1 MMDEYFA
8 VPISPSNK
16 RAMAQMDALLAREG
30 IERDRNLTYSAA
42 IYDDD
47 GQMIATGSLFE
58 NTLRCLAVDG
68 AHRGEGLM
76 AVIVAHLVQAQIERG
91 HTHLFLYTKVDSAKF
106 FAPLGFTEIA
116 RAKKDGYTIG
126 GLNVTHI
133 ILQPLAQN
141 AQFTPDSFK
150 YICQVV
156 NDPQCIAVR
165 KDSPYQ
171 STSEII
177 AAARKNPGKIR
188 VGLVGPLS
196 GHHLMFLDYGK
207 KYPDAKLT
215 SVFYKGAADQNAA
228 LLGGE
233 IDMIFGNINDVMRSI
248 DEFRVLNVAA
258 EKRNDF
264 LPDVP
269 TLREAG
275 IDMVSDIRRCFAAPK
290 GIKPAELDAIFDPRS
305 FLTRTGV
312 VFDRLEQLE
321 F

>member
-1 MMDEYFA
+1 MKSLFLSSLLALGLLA
-8 VPISPSNK
+8 VP
-16 RAMAQMDALLAREG
+16 AQAAEYPAKPITLMTAFNAGGGSDVSHRLLEKFAKG
-30 IERDRNLTYSAA
+30 VFDQPIVVTYKA
-42 IYDDD
+42 
-47 GQMIATGSLFE
+47 
-58 NTLRCLAVDG
+58 G
-68 AHRGEGLM
+68 AGGEIGWTW
-76 AVIVAHLVQAQIERG
+76 LVG
-91 HTHLFLYTKVDSAKF
+91 AK
-106 FAPLGFTEIA
+106 A
-116 RAKKDGYTIG
+116 DGYTIG
-126 GLNVTHI
+126 GLNVPHI

-165 KDSPYQ
+165 KDIPYQ

-258 EKRNDF
+258 EKRNGSKRNLIYF
-264 LPDVP
+264 NYYK
-269 TLREAG
+269 EE
-275 IDMVSDIRRCFAAPK
+275 K
-290 GIKPAELDAIFDPRS
+290 E
-305 FLTRTGV
+305 
-312 VFDRLEQLE
+312 
-321 F
+321 

>member
-1 MMDEYFA
+1 MG
-8 VPISPSNK
+8 V
-16 RAMAQMDALLAREG
+16 R
-30 IERDRNLTYSAA
+30 
-42 IYDDD
+42 
-47 GQMIATGSLFE
+47 
-58 NTLRCLAVDG
+58 
-68 AHRGEGLM
+68 
-76 AVIVAHLVQAQIERG
+76 VQARCGRHHRVHGNSQG
-91 HTHLFLYTKVDSAKF
+91 
-106 FAPLGFTEIA
+106 PP
-116 RAKKDGYTIG
+116 DGYTIG
-126 GLNVTHI
+126 GLNVPHI

-156 NDPQCIAVR
+156 NDPQSIAVR

-290 GIKPAELDAIFDPRS
+290 GIKPPSSTLCGCSSRRFAKILSIWPI
-305 FLTRTGV
+305 
-312 VFDRLEQLE
+312 
-321 F
+321 

>member
-1 MMDEYFA
+1 MG
-8 VPISPSNK
+8 V
-16 RAMAQMDALLAREG
+16 R
-30 IERDRNLTYSAA
+30 
-42 IYDDD
+42 
-47 GQMIATGSLFE
+47 
-58 NTLRCLAVDG
+58 
-68 AHRGEGLM
+68 
-76 AVIVAHLVQAQIERG
+76 VQARCGRHHRVYGNSQG
-91 HTHLFLYTKVDSAKF
+91 
-106 FAPLGFTEIA
+106 PP
-116 RAKKDGYTIG
+116 DGYTIG
-126 GLNVTHI
+126 GLNCPHI

-290 GIKPAELDAIFDPRS
+290 GIKPAELDALRVLFKKICEDPEYLADMKKAGSLPNTWTAKLLRPTS
-305 FLTRTGV
+305 PGS
-312 VFDRLEQLE
+312 RLMLKRPFPQPDCSRNSVSAPVMGAERCTASKGR
-321 F
+321 FA

>member
-1 MMDEYFA
+1 MKKL
-8 VPISPSNK
+8 V
-16 RAMAQMDALLAREG
+16 ALMVALTMVLGLASVA
-30 IERDRNLTYSAA
+30 SAA
-42 IYDDD
+42 EYPSKGISVICPWGAGGGTDAVLRAFCEAMGKDLGVTLTVD
-47 GQMIATGSLFE
+47 NRTGGGGIIGHQAIADAE
-58 NTLRCLAVDG
+58 
-68 AHRGEGLM
+68 
-76 AVIVAHLVQAQIERG
+76 
-91 HTHLFLYTKVDSAKF
+91 
-106 FAPLGFTEIA
+106 P
-116 RAKKDGYTIG
+116 DGYTIG
-126 GLNVTHI
+126 GLNVPHI

-258 EKRNDF
+258 EKRNGF

-290 GIKPAELDAIFDPRS
+290 GIKPAELDALRVLFKKICEDPEYLADMKKAGQPAEYMDGEAFAAYIAGQQAHAQEALS
-305 FLTRTGV
+305 AAGL
-312 VFDRLEQLE
+312 LKK
-321 F
+321 